1 MGSHLSLFIFYIFH
15 YLHFLW
21 ISNYYL
27 KSALISPEIFY
38 PLWRELMEFSPMGSD
53 LSFVI
58 FNIFSYLHFLY
69 LKLYKWNRP
78 FFFTRDFLYIDG
90 WDGTDGRSTF
100 FFCPIPWKLLD
111 IFFIIN
117 PGPFNEGFSTS
128 FRIFGE
134 KHRNVLFFL
143 NFAKIKNL
151 FLC

>member
-1 MGSHLSLFIFYIFH
+1 MLTYGVPFESFYIL
-15 YLHFLW
+15 YLPLSSFFVD
-21 ISNYYL
+21 L
-27 KSALISPEIFY
+27 KLLPEIGIDFARDFLS
-38 PLWRELMEFSPMGSD
+38 PGRELMEFSPMGSD

-78 FFFTRDFLYIDG
+78 FFFHPRFFIYWRMG
-90 WDGTDGRSTF
+90 WDGRSVHF

-117 PGPFNEGFSTS
+117 PGPFNKGFSTS

-134 KHRNVLFFL
+134 KKSECSLFF
-143 NFAKIKNL
+143 
-151 FLC
+151 